1 MSHNLFNTLQSF
13 DLGNGQQGQFYS
25 LPQLE
30 KEGIGP
36 ISKLPISIRVV
47 LESVLRNY
55 DEQKISEADVRKL
68 ANWGANAERA
78 EEIPFVVARIVAAR
92 LHRCAAVGRLAGDA
106 LGSGAPQ

>member
-30 KEGIGP
+30 KEGVGP
-36 ISKLPISIRVV
+36 VSKLPISIRVV

-55 DEQKISEADVRKL
+55 DEQKSAK
-68 ANWGANAERA
+68 
-78 EEIPFVVARIVAAR
+78 PM
-92 LHRCAAVGRLAGDA
+92 CA
-106 LGSGAPQ
+106 SWPTGAPTQNAPKKSPSWSRESCCKTSPACRC